1 MDSRSQILPMQDT
14 VAYNIRVHRPTRK
27 ATAQEIEAKRMAKK
41 ALRKFKANTT
51 IAQCE
56 EQKGAKQLASIL
68 KKLHKI

>member
-1 MDSRSQILPMQDT
+1 MDGRSQILPMQDT

-41 ALRKFKANTT
+41 ALRKLAN
-51 IAQCE
+51 QCE
-56 EQKGAKQLASIL
+56 EQKGAEQLASIL